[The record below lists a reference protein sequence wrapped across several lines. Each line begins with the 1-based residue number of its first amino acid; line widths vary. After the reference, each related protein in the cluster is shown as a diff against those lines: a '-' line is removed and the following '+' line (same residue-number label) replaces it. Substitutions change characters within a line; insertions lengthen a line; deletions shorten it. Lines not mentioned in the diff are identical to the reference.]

1 MNTHLKFLAVTL
13 LLSGLPACSSVLP
26 GLKGRPQAKTSLQGA
41 SVTELAGALADA
53 NKAMQEGLSTQ
64 ERRQAYATQV
74 GRVVALW
81 LALSDA
87 SARSAAMDVDGG
99 FRIVPQ
105 IPRGLRFDELIP
117 SNTIRSRHLKHR
129 MTRDG
134 VGTPMVAH
142 WHHTPERKA
151 REAFMSDG
159 GYLCPVT
166 ATLDFRKSA
175 GRRVVSLVLH
185 DSRVTQTV
193 RLGGHEMPL
202 AADLTSYGEYLLSME
217 AARMGGIKALLRSS
231 SHMDKL
237 GLIAL
242 EPPAKDRIPLI
253 LVHGLMSRP
262 ATWENVINEFGTN
275 PDIQRHYQVYL
286 FRYPSGVP
294 IIYSSQKLRENLAQ
308 LHDILSR
315 SGAGRRCANMVLIG
329 HSMGGLVSKA
339 QVQDSGDRFWVTI
352 LGKGPQELGLKK
364 EELESLRRYLEFN
377 PNPHISRV
385 IFAATPHRGSD
396 VADSRLARF
405 GRRLVKLPGQTFGST
420 FDILQ
425 GLAERNQSLGQL
437 LARGMPTSVDN
448 LSPSSPYVRIAT
460 TLPFRSGV
468 HLHSIIGNKDGRP
481 TTDPKCS
488 DGFVPYS
495 SAHLDGVESEL
506 LVKSDHSVHERPEA
520 IEEMRRILK
529 LHLRMLNLQ

>member
-1 MNTHLKFLAVTL
+1 MNPFFKLLAVTL
-13 LLSGLPACSSVLP
+13 VLSGIPACSSVVP
-26 GLKGRPQAKTSLQGA
+26 GLKGRQQARATLQGA
-41 SVTELAGALADA
+41 SVTELSGALAEAD
-53 NKAMQEGLSTQ
+53 KAMQEGLET
-64 ERRQAYATQV
+64 EEKRQAYATQV

-81 LALSDA
+81 LALSDD
-87 SARSAAMDVDGG
+87 SARSAPMQVGDS
-99 FRIVPQ
+99 FRLVPQ
-105 IPRGLRFDELIP
+105 FPRGLRFDELIP

-134 VGTPMVAH
+134 VGLSMVAH
-142 WHHTPERKA
+142 WKHTPERKA

-166 ATLDFRKSA
+166 ATLDFRQSA
-175 GRRVVSLVLH
+175 GRRVALLVLH

-193 RLGGHEMPL
+193 RLGGHELPL
-202 AADLTSYGEYLLSME
+202 AADLTAYGEYLLSME
-217 AARMGGIKALLRSS
+217 AARMAGIKALLRSS

-242 EPPAKDRIPLI
+242 EPPSKDRIPLI

-308 LHDILSR
+308 LHDILAR
-315 SGAGRRCANMVLIG
+315 SGAGRRCGNMVLIG

-364 EELESLRRYLEFN
+364 EEHESLRRYLEFN
-377 PNPHISRV
+377 PSPHISRV
-385 IFAATPHRGSD
+385 IFAATPHRGSE
-396 VADSRLARF
+396 VADSRLAHL

-460 TLPFRSGV
+460 TLPFRPGV

-495 SAHLDGVESEL
+495 SAHLEGVDSEL
-506 LVKSDHSVHERPEA
+506 IVKSDHGVHEKPEA

-529 LHLRMLNLQ
+529 LHLRTLNLQ